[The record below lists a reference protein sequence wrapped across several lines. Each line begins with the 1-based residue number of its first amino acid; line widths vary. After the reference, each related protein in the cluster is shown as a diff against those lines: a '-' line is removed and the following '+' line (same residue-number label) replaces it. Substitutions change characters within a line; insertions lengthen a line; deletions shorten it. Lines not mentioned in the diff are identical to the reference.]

1 MSLNLT
7 VRSKRV
13 RRDAGIALITT
24 ILLLVLMS
32 SLLVGFTVLLY
43 TDIQLSGASNDQVRA
58 FYGAEAGMEQMTA
71 NLGNLFS
78 QNYSPSIGQI
88 NAISSTPPV
97 LQGIQYLKGDGSSG
111 YSIKPQ
117 AYDANGNPAPTIS
130 TIKSGAYQGMTAMAT
145 EYTLLVNART
155 LAGKE
160 VTLRRTTQTVGIPM
174 FQFGIFSDTDLSFFP
189 GPVFNFGGRTH
200 TNGNLFLASGNTVTL
215 ADKVDAYKDVI
226 RTNLSNGFPTAAAYP
241 GTVNVTTSPGS
252 GNFRALQ
259 TNEGS
264 LVGTLGSG
272 ANPSWGNISLGSTN
286 YAGNLTNGKGSAF
299 PNASTG
305 AKQLN
310 LGIVTIGNGTTQEID
325 IIRRPNAG
333 ESAKITAERYFAQ
346 ASLKILLSDDP
357 QDIMNLPCIDSATQP
372 FDLSK
377 LAQPVNLWPA
387 AAPYSTLKA
396 NMTAA
401 GANYVPLPLAASGAK
416 QGTTN
421 GSNYSS
427 ADGYWLPN
435 PGPGL
440 AYPIVKGFLKIE
452 AQTLYGNPCGN
463 WRDVTVE
470 ILSLGYVG
478 KNINPLA
485 GLVAANYGAPT
496 AAAGAPLYPV
506 PALGNSIPTA
516 AQLGF
521 QNAGGTCPDPHPN
534 AVIRL
539 ERVRDNP
546 STWTNANRCG
556 AWSTASPPS
565 DFWPN
570 TLFDAREGTLRD
582 VAPAAPFSKYPT
594 LNGVMH
600 YIELDARNLTR
611 WLGGQIG
618 ATGTSTKD
626 GVNSPNNFV
635 VYISDRRG
643 NYVKNVTWPAGSW
656 PKLSPQQHETG
667 EYGWTDF
674 ANPGTGATG
683 CPNNGLDSG
692 EDLDGTALP
701 FTYGADD
708 STILAQGATP
718 APPSAPGSYGQ
729 YGIYLN
735 GNNMFS
741 AAANNTFALNGNPTC
756 GMPAYSA
763 TNSIWPMDY
772 ATSVNAAREN
782 PPLFFRRTVKIVSGQ
797 DLTAVGGCPSGVSC
811 GLTIAMENPV
821 YIQGDFNAN
830 SGGGGWNDPGIAT
843 SIAADAVTLLS
854 DNWNDV
860 NSFAGSNAAGI
871 YGMSLRNGNTTWYRT
886 AIIAGKGVSFPQ
898 PAGTGNDYGTDGGV
912 HNFLRYIESWG
923 GTLNYR
929 GSIVSL
935 YYNRQATGTFKCCT
949 VVYSPPTRGY
959 NFDTSFLNPTLLP
972 PRTPL
977 FRDVNTTGFTR
988 LLLPGQYQ

>member
-117 AYDANGNPAPTIS
+117 AVDANGNPAPTIS

-200 TNGNLFLASGNTVTL
+200 TNGNLFLASGNAVTL

-241 GTVNVTTSPGS
+241 GTVNITTSPGS

-333 ESAKITAERYFAQ
+333 ESTKITAERYFAQ

-401 GANYVPLPLAASGAK
+401 GANYVPLPLAASGAM

-452 AQTLYGNPCGN
+452 AQTLYGNPCGT

-470 ILSLGYVG
+470 ILGLGYVG

-496 AAAGAPLYPV
+496 AGRWCAPLPRSR
-506 PALGNSIPTA
+506 AR
-516 AQLGF
+516 QL
-521 QNAGGTCPDPHPN
+521 HPN
-534 AVIRL
+534 RRPI
-539 ERVRDNP
+539 
-546 STWTNANRCG
+546 G
-556 AWSTASPPS
+556 
-565 DFWPN
+565 
-570 TLFDAREGTLRD
+570 
-582 VAPAAPFSKYPT
+582 FSK
-594 LNGVMH
+594 
-600 YIELDARNLTR
+600 RR
-611 WLGGQIG
+611 W
-618 ATGTSTKD
+618 
-626 GVNSPNNFV
+626 
-635 VYISDRRG
+635 
-643 NYVKNVTWPAGSW
+643 YV
-656 PKLSPQQHETG
+656 
-667 EYGWTDF
+667 
-674 ANPGTGATG
+674 
-683 CPNNGLDSG
+683 
-692 EDLDGTALP
+692 
-701 FTYGADD
+701 
-708 STILAQGATP
+708 
-718 APPSAPGSYGQ
+718 PGSSSQ
-729 YGIYLN
+729 
-735 GNNMFS
+735 
-741 AAANNTFALNGNPTC
+741 C
-756 GMPAYSA
+756 GHS
-763 TNSIWPMDY
+763 
-772 ATSVNAAREN
+772 
-782 PPLFFRRTVKIVSGQ
+782 
-797 DLTAVGGCPSGVSC
+797 
-811 GLTIAMENPV
+811 
-821 YIQGDFNAN
+821 
-830 SGGGGWNDPGIAT
+830 
-843 SIAADAVTLLS
+843 
-854 DNWNDV
+854 
-860 NSFAGSNAAGI
+860 
-871 YGMSLRNGNTTWYRT
+871 
-886 AIIAGKGVSFPQ
+886 
-898 PAGTGNDYGTDGGV
+898 AGTRSRQPFHLDECEP
-912 HNFLRYIESWG
+912 LRCLEHCISA
-923 GTLNYR
+923 L
-929 GSIVSL
+929 
-935 YYNRQATGTFKCCT
+935 
-949 VVYSPPTRGY
+949 
-959 NFDTSFLNPTLLP
+959 
-972 PRTPL
+972 
-977 FRDVNTTGFTR
+977 
-988 LLLPGQYQ
+988 